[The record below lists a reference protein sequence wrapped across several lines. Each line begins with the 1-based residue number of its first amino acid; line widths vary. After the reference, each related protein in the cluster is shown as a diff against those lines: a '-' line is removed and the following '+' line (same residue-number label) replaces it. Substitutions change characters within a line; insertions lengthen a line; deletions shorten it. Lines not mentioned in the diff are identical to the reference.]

1 MGGQRAAD
9 SPMLICNKPPEPRG
23 YNPKRLQRLAQPKW
37 TPTLDKLSF
46 AGTFPTLEGEDQQL
60 KWANVKYKEPS
71 SRILE
76 LAKCKPMR
84 PADISIMEIDQRM
97 RTRRGGVSKAA
108 KNATATERLIHL
120 AVPKKE
126 SPLFLGGREVE
137 TVVTSAAKK
146 AVCSSRTEELSKP
159 KNHSNDHYFIENR
172 KPEHPI
178 TKVTK
183 SALKYQVSGR
193 IQQLAKHNEFSKD
206 FTPPNLKFWVVKRS
220 ALKTK
225 CPERFEVLA
234 KPIARNSMEEAQ
246 LKSNAFMV
254 SEAAKKAKCSAR
266 LESLATPKRVK

>member
-1 MGGQRAAD
+1 MSENFQGN
-9 SPMLICNKPPEPRG
+9 I
-23 YNPKRLQRLAQPKW
+23 LA
-37 TPTLDKLSF
+37 
-46 AGTFPTLEGEDQQL
+46 
-60 KWANVKYKEPS
+60 
-71 SRILE
+71 
-76 LAKCKPMR
+76 
-84 PADISIMEIDQRM
+84 IS
-97 RTRRGGVSKAA
+97 
-108 KNATATERLIHL
+108 
-120 AVPKKE
+120 
-126 SPLFLGGREVE
+126 FLGGREVE

-234 KPIARNSMEEAQ
+234 KPIARNSMEE
-246 LKSNAFMV
+246 V
-254 SEAAKKAKCSAR
+254 SI
-266 LESLATPKRVK
+266 TKRNIYVDYYL